1 MSKIMKK
8 TNKINYYKFPDKHG
22 RFGKFGGRFVAETL
36 MPLLLDV
43 EKKYKEV
50 RRSKK
55 FKREL
60 SYYFENYVGRPS
72 PLYFA
77 KRISKEIGDVK
88 VYFKRD
94 ELNHTGAHKINN
106 CVGQV
111 LLAKKMGK
119 KELLQKQALGN
130 MDLQQQLSAH
140 FLT

>member
-55 FKREL
+55 FKSEL

-130 MDLQQQLSAH
+130 MDLQLQLSAH